1 MKFRN
6 LVVLIVALMMVFTST
21 VAFAGNKEYRIEEAG
36 MTIKIPDD
44 MYVFTRS
51 TPADDPNLKALG
63 FSHEGLLSSFELA
76 NIYLEAVNAKDFSE
90 VLVIVEDS
98 ADADTNEFV
107 KVESDSAAQYEAVS
121 GGKKIT
127 VKFVSYA
134 GKQSDKMIKGYEKI
148 VESIRLDGK
157 DKLPVAETKE
167 DEKKEES
174 SESSNSSENGT
185 ENGTENGEAPSENSV
200 DDKNDAD
207 KNGGNDE
214 AESRGYDP
222 VTYCVIIIGVIMA
235 IVLIVTRI
243 IKKR

>member
-1 MKFRN
+1 MKLRN

-51 TPADDPNLKALG
+51 TPVDDPNLKALG
-63 FSHEGLLSSFELA
+63 FSYEGLISSFELA
-76 NIYLEAVNAKDFSE
+76 NIYLEAVNAEDFSE

-157 DKLPVAETKE
+157 DKLPVAEIKE

-174 SESSNSSENGT
+174 SESSDSSENGT

-207 KNGGNDE
+207 KNGGSDE